1 MEKGSV
7 GKDLLEKL
15 IFMGKNERVVEIGE
29 VRFTMSSLTEKQNRT
44 LLEKIFGLSEA
55 ERLAQSK
62 GIAVA
67 SSILKINEFDLETV
81 IGGIEEGETP
91 FDKKIALI
99 SKMQFSIVNKLYEAF
114 ESINSNVDT
123 GEATENLKNS

>member
-81 IGGIEEGETP
+81 IGEVEEGETP

>member
-29 VRFTMSSLTEKQNRT
+29 VKFTMSSLTEKQNRT

-81 IGGIEEGETP
+81 IGGVEEGETT